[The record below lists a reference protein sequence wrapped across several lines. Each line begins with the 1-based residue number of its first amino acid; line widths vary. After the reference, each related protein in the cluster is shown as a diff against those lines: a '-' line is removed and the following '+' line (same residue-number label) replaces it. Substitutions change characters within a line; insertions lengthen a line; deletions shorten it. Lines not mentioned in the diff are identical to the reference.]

1 MAKGIVIRRGL
12 FESGGSQ
19 ETFHAVQ
26 HRRIL
31 SMSSKRILVVMI
43 AVCVAL
49 TAAISFAA
57 DEPAKPKKSADVK
70 AEAPAKD
77 AAPRLTIVEP
87 IKDYGTIPKG
97 EKLDWSFVVKNT
109 GDADLQIIAAKPG
122 CGCTVA
128 DFDKVIKPGETGKV
142 TAHVDTTAFAGP
154 IAKTVTLE
162 TNDPTTPTSQLTIH
176 AIVKPYVEAFPAGF
190 VRYNLLQGEADT
202 QTVTLYSEEE
212 EPFQVTKIELPV
224 DPTTNAPVKWATAT
238 FEKAAEADKAP
249 NVGRPGQDQYRV
261 KITVGGTDAKL
272 GPLSDKVHII
282 TTSKHQ
288 PDYYVSISGVIRPP
302 FRVEPTALNFGEV
315 SPADVAA
322 TRTVMLHS
330 NNLRAPESFVV
341 SKAESSVSAVV
352 TSVKPSANK
361 GEYEV
366 TLQIAKDAKPG
377 DLDGTVKIY
386 TNDKMSPVVTVPM
399 KATIKAGAPAK
410 AALK

>member
-1 MAKGIVIRRGL
+1 
-12 FESGGSQ
+12 
-19 ETFHAVQ
+19 
-26 HRRIL
+26 
-31 SMSSKRILVVMI
+31 MSSKRILVVMI
-43 AVCVAL
+43 AVVVAL

-57 DEPAKPKKSADVK
+57 DQPVKAKKSEAPAEKKAEPA
-70 AEAPAKD
+70 AKD

-87 IKDYGTIPKG
+87 IKDYGTISKG
-97 EKLDWSFVVKNT
+97 EKLDWSFLVKNT
-109 GDADLQIIAAKPG
+109 GDADLQIISAKPG

-154 IAKTVTLE
+154 IAKTITLE
-162 TNDPTTPTSQLTIH
+162 TNDLTTPTSQLTIH

-190 VRYNLLQGEADT
+190 VRFNLLQGEAES
-202 QTVTLYSEEE
+202 QSVILYSEEE
-212 EPFQVTKIELPV
+212 EPFAVTKVELPI
-224 DPTTNAPVKWATAT
+224 DPTTNEPVKWVNATYEKIAT
-238 FEKAAEADKAP
+238 ETDKAP
-249 NVGRPGQDQYRV
+249 NVGRPGQDQYKV
-261 KITVGGTDAKL
+261 KITVGGRDTKL

-288 PDYYVSISGVIRPP
+288 PDYFVSISGVVRPP

-315 SPADVAA
+315 SPVDVAA
-322 TRTVMLHS
+322 TRTVILHS

-341 SKAESSVSAVV
+341 SRVESSIPAVV
-352 TSVKPSANK
+352 SSVKPTANK

-377 DLDGTVKIY
+377 DVDGTVKIY
-386 TNDKMSPVVTVPM
+386 TNDKMSPIVTVPM

-410 AALK
+410 SAAK